1 MTSDITTISAE
12 TTTRWRQLIV
22 DLWLYRDL
30 FISLVERDIKLRYK
44 QTALG
49 VIWVILQPL
58 VTAGA
63 FALIFG
69 KVAKMPVGNLP
80 YSLFY
85 LSALVPWICFAQSLS
100 AASMSIEGQAS
111 MISKVYF
118 PRMIVPCAAVL
129 GTVPDFLIGFAF
141 LNLVAALL
149 GQWSFWL
156 VAVMPVLLLMQ
167 LAAAIGAGLFL
178 AALNAQYR
186 DVKYAIPFL
195 IQVGLLATPIIYPLH
210 TLPEWAIRLQALN
223 PMAGVVTAYRWAV
236 GGETP
241 GLSLLMANAVAAAI
255 LLALGSVFFQSRER
269 RLADVL

>member
-12 TTTRWRQLIV
+12 STTRWRQLMI

-30 FISLVERDIKLRYK
+30 LISLVERDIKLRYR
-44 QTALG
+44 QTAMG

-69 KVAKMPVGNLP
+69 KIAKMPVGNLP

-85 LSALVPWICFAQSLS
+85 LSALVPWICFSQALS
-100 AASMSIEGQAS
+100 AAAMSIEGQAG

-129 GTVPDFLIGFAF
+129 GTVPDFVIGFTF

-149 GQWSFWL
+149 GHWSFWL
-156 VAVMPVLLLMQ
+156 VGLMPVLLLMQ

-195 IQVGLLATPIIYPLH
+195 VQIGLLATPVIYPLH
-210 TLPEWAIRLQALN
+210 TLPEWAIRLEALN
-223 PMAGVVTAYRWAV
+223 PMAGVVTVYRWTI

-241 GLSLLMANAVAAAI
+241 DVSLLIANAFAAVI
-255 LLALGSVFFQSRER
+255 LLGLGSVFFQSRER